1 MLYQSKTERMK
12 FKFPTYTN
20 IISMNT
26 FLTGRLQW
34 LSESSSSDEWILQVI
49 FSYREQE
56 KTKTNIEIFIKKSN
70 SVLIRRVTF
79 VLTLTDFSNA
89 MFRASVSEQR

>member
-1 MLYQSKTERMK
+1 
-12 FKFPTYTN
+12 
-20 IISMNT
+20 MNT